1 MRVPA
6 VRLRAYAASMEAT
19 ARMPAARPELYALC
33 IAATDPRRLA
43 GFWHGLL
50 GWPFAGGTDPDAGVA
65 LLPPDGTGFR
75 LRFLPT
81 DEPKLRR
88 NQIHLDLTSTSPEAQ
103 EATVARALE
112 LGGRHYDVGQRGD
125 EGHVVLADPE
135 DNEFC
140 VIEPGNRFL
149 AGCPVIGA
157 LSSDG
162 SRALGLFWSEA
173 LGWPLVW
180 DQDEETAIR
189 SPHGGSMVTWG
200 GPPFQEKVG
209 PNRWHLDVVP
219 AGRSDQQAVVERL
232 VALGATRRDASAHD
246 AGAVALLDP
255 DGNEVCVLPSPG

>member
-1 MRVPA
+1 
-6 VRLRAYAASMEAT
+6 MEASDRT
-19 ARMPAARPELYALC
+19 PVPRPELFALC
-33 IAATDPRRLA
+33 IAATDPQRLA
-43 GFWHGLL
+43 RFWQGLL
-50 GWPFAGGTDPDAGVA
+50 GWPLADATDGTNRTRGVA
-65 LLPPDGTGFR
+65 LLPTDDTGFR

-81 DEPKLRR
+81 DEPKTRR
-88 NQIHLDLTSTSPEAQ
+88 NQIHLDLTSASADAQ
-103 EATVARALE
+103 DGTVARVLE

-149 AGCPVIGA
+149 ADCPFIGA

-162 SRALGLFWSEA
+162 SRNLGLFWSEA

-189 SPHGGSMVTWG
+189 SPHGGPKVTWG
-200 GPPFQEKVG
+200 GPPFQQKVG
-209 PNRWHLDVVP
+209 PNRWHLDLVP
-219 AGRSDQQAVVERL
+219 ADGTDQQAVVERL
-232 VALGATRRDASAHD
+232 LALGATRSDASAHD

-255 DGNEVCVLPSPG
+255 DGNEVCVLAARS

>member
-1 MRVPA
+1 MWSMADREVEQRLLCRMVTASLMPRTLTTPCGARPAREPCEMRVPA
-6 VRLRAYAASMEAT
+6 ARLRAYAASMEAT
-19 ARMPAARPELYALC
+19 THTPVARPELYALC

-50 GWPFAGGTDPDAGVA
+50 GWPFAEGTDADAGVG

-125 EGHVVLADPE
+125 EGHIVLADPE

-157 LSSDG
+157 LSS
-162 SRALGLFWSEA
+162 
-173 LGWPLVW
+173 
-180 DQDEETAIR
+180 
-189 SPHGGSMVTWG
+189 
-200 GPPFQEKVG
+200 
-209 PNRWHLDVVP
+209 
-219 AGRSDQQAVVERL
+219 
-232 VALGATRRDASAHD
+232 
-246 AGAVALLDP
+246 
-255 DGNEVCVLPSPG
+255 